1 MYSVLIADDELN
13 ILEGIAALVR
23 WGECGTELT
32 YKAHNGVMAYEWIRE
47 NPVDI
52 VITDIKM
59 PGMNGVEL
67 IQKVHAI
74 HPHIRFIV
82 LSGYDEFEYAKGV
95 MEYNVKHYLLK
106 PSNEE
111 KIEEALQQIVEGLD
125 EEKQKQEVYQE
136 IQQSL
141 HRVLP
146 IAKEQ
151 FLKDYLTGKTYWP
164 EDWEH
169 YGKLF
174 DLREETYRILVFHL
188 DDDHDI
194 DERFVL
200 KEALTNE
207 LLKHHHIILST
218 ITGERILLLIEGEAA
233 GERELIEHIKEFR
246 KEYSTY
252 YRKTF
257 TTALSEPS
265 TPEGL
270 KEAYGETISCL
281 SQSFYLGN
289 NSILTTRD
297 VRDEA
302 VSNDTLLFDH
312 DEFLYMLKSGNVEE
326 AECHL
331 RHFFIEIDEKRYPV
345 NVLKSHC
352 IELFMLMIRQSQR
365 MDDLLK
371 DVMIVS
377 NLDSFEEL
385 RSFIENAARD
395 IAGERFQRNKV
406 SQSSIIQRMMDYV
419 DEHLSDPDLSLS
431 QVANDVLYMN
441 SDYIGK
447 LFKKEKGEKFSNYLL
462 DKRIQKAVDLMER
475 SGEIKV
481 FEVAEAVGFG
491 NNPRYFGQVFKK
503 YVGVTPKEYLN
514 REQV

>member
-1 MYSVLIADDELN
+1 
-13 ILEGIAALVR
+13 
-23 WGECGTELT
+23 
-32 YKAHNGVMAYEWIRE
+32 
-47 NPVDI
+47 
-52 VITDIKM
+52 
-59 PGMNGVEL
+59 
-67 IQKVHAI
+67 
-74 HPHIRFIV
+74 
-82 LSGYDEFEYAKGV
+82 

-111 KIEEALQQIVEGLD
+111 KIEEAIKQIVEGLD

-257 TTALSEPS
+257 TTALSDQ
-265 TPEGL
+265 
-270 KEAYGETISCL
+270 AH
-281 SQSFYLGN
+281 
-289 NSILTTRD
+289 R
-297 VRDEA
+297 
-302 VSNDTLLFDH
+302 
-312 DEFLYMLKSGNVEE
+312 
-326 AECHL
+326 
-331 RHFFIEIDEKRYPV
+331 
-345 NVLKSHC
+345 
-352 IELFMLMIRQSQR
+352 
-365 MDDLLK
+365 K
-371 DVMIVS
+371 D
-377 NLDSFEEL
+377 
-385 RSFIENAARD
+385 
-395 IAGERFQRNKV
+395 
-406 SQSSIIQRMMDYV
+406 
-419 DEHLSDPDLSLS
+419 
-431 QVANDVLYMN
+431 
-441 SDYIGK
+441 
-447 LFKKEKGEKFSNYLL
+447 
-462 DKRIQKAVDLMER
+462 
-475 SGEIKV
+475 
-481 FEVAEAVGFG
+481 
-491 NNPRYFGQVFKK
+491 
-503 YVGVTPKEYLN
+503 
-514 REQV
+514 